1 MKDKVYKSEVKCDL
15 DRVSYINTY
24 LRAGTRDGYVEVL
37 DRNLDIGEVGDAMI
51 DGSVEQYKAWLEAK
65 QIVYTPGPIITARPD
80 EYVNC
85 IDVEPFYLIKK
96 RI

>member
-1 MKDKVYKSEVKCDL
+1 MGIKVYKSEAKCDL

-24 LRAGTRDGYVEVL
+24 LRAGTRQGYVEVL
-37 DRNLDIGEVGDAMI
+37 DKNLEIGEVGDAMI
-51 DGSVEQYKAWLEAK
+51 DGNTDKYIEWLNAK
-65 QIVYTPGPIITARPD
+65 QISYADGEITTARAD

-85 IDVEPFYLIKK
+85 IDIEPFYLIKK